1 VFVLRASARK
11 LLDFPLSRSHN
22 SHSSG
27 LSLGRGLS
35 LVSMGKTH
43 CQGHQDPSKSVPI
56 FLRGTEA
63 NSKMVTVTVIRFLFP
78 SPAKLTLSFPTWLN
92 LFLILTLP
100 SKDSMLNLLAAS
112 FTVRR
117 PPNKILCLKSLW
129 PSRFSVDISK
139 PPVPYI

>member
-1 VFVLRASARK
+1 MFVLRASERK

-27 LSLGRGLS
+27 LSLGRGSS

-63 NSKMVTVTVIRFLFP
+63 NLKMVPINRVPISRLPFP
-78 SPAKLTLSFPTWLN
+78 RLPAS
-92 LFLILTLP
+92 
-100 SKDSMLNLLAAS
+100 
-112 FTVRR
+112 
-117 PPNKILCLKSLW
+117 
-129 PSRFSVDISK
+129 SRSEMGVSYFDAV
-139 PPVPYI
+139 